1 MAKIS
6 QPPKSSQ
13 LSDQLVGQ
21 LADRVTSQPTDQ
33 LPGPAPGGDDARLET
48 LLENLPGMAYR
59 CLNQKHWPM
68 DFGSDGCFELCG
80 YHRHEIESQQ
90 VLWGDFTHPEMIA
103 EVDRKVRSAAES
115 GQPFEVE
122 YRIIA
127 RDGQEKWVWERGR
140 AVDRRSDGVV
150 ILEGLITDI
159 TDRKLTEAAL
169 VGAEAYAQAIVESAL
184 DAVISIDNGGAI
196 ESFNQAASSMFGYR
210 SDEIRGQHCRSLA
223 ATSFYRE
230 FDRYFQRSQTPAKG
244 FRSVRANSLELNG
257 CDKYDNEF
265 PIVLSMREIL
275 DVGEKKYVILI
286 RNLSE
291 QRRAEKEVREQRD
304 MLAHVDRLNTLGE
317 MAAGIAHEIN
327 QPLTAISMYAQSGL
341 RFLRR
346 QNPQLQRLEDALEK
360 LSQQAHRAGAV
371 IERMQEMTRPHQ
383 SHQEVVAAEQ
393 LLREVHELAE
403 VDAQIRNFIIVLRLD
418 DELPSVNC
426 DPVQIQQ
433 VILNML
439 RNGMESMRANHCK
452 PGSKIV
458 LRARASTS
466 EVRISIVDDG
476 VGVSR
481 KLEKQL
487 YQPFATTKA
496 SGMGLGLSI
505 SRSIIAAHGGDI
517 EFSNNK
523 TRGATFSF
531 GLPIQL
537 ESD

>member
-6 QPPKSSQ
+6 QPPVSSQ
-13 LSDQLVGQ
+13 LSSQLVGQ
-21 LADRVTSQPTDQ
+21 PTSQPTDQ
-33 LPGPAPGGDDARLET
+33 LPGAATGGDDARLET
-48 LLENLPGMAYR
+48 LLKNLPGMAYR
-59 CLNQKHWPM
+59 CLNLKHWPM
-68 DFGSDGCFELCG
+68 DFVSDGCFDLCG

-90 VLWGDFTHPEMIA
+90 ILWGDFTHPDMIE
-103 EVDRKVRSAAES
+103 EVERKVRNAAET

-140 AVDRRSDGVV
+140 AVDRRSDSVV

-244 FRSVRANSLELNG
+244 FPKVRANSLELNG

-275 DVGEKKYVILI
+275 DVGKKKYVILI
-286 RNLSE
+286 RDLTE

-371 IERMQEMTRPHQ
+371 IERMQEMTSPHQ
-383 SHQEVVAAEQ
+383 SHQEVVATER
-393 LLREVHELAE
+393 LLREVHDLAE

-418 DELPSVNC
+418 DELPHVNC

-433 VILNML
+433 VILNLL

-452 PGSKIV
+452 PGSKII
-458 LRARASTS
+458 LQARTS
-466 EVRISIVDDG
+466 ATQVRISITDDG
-476 VGVSR
+476 LGVSR
-481 KLEKQL
+481 KFEKQL

-505 SRSIIAAHGGDI
+505 SRSIIAAHGGQI

-523 TRGATFSF
+523 TRGATFTF
-531 GLPIQL
+531 GLPRH
-537 ESD
+537 SD